1 MARKK
6 EWHINIDGKEYS
18 VLLERT
24 MWSGLQKLYIN
35 GVLQDL
41 KIITFQTL
49 RGLDLPLEIG
59 GKECRLIIVGRK
71 ADIVVDE
78 VFLDSGKVYIP
89 FKKLPLWTWIFILAS
104 IAIPIVNQGGLVP
117 VIIGAYGAIFCM
129 RIGISPY
136 MKTSNKF
143 FASIGVV
150 LLAWLVFILFA
161 FAIIILA
168 M

>member
-6 EWHINIDGKEYS
+6 EWHINIEGKEYS
-18 VLLERT
+18 VLLERN
-24 MWSGLQKLYIN
+24 MWSGLQKLYVN

-59 GKECRLIIVGRK
+59 GKECRLIIVGGK

-78 VFLDSGKVYIP
+78 VFLDSGKVYFP
-89 FKKLPLWTWIFILAS
+89 FIKLPLWTWIFILAS

-136 MKTSNKF
+136 MKTSMKLL
-143 FASIGVV
+143 ASLGVV
-150 LLAWLVFILFA
+150 LLTWSVYVLFA